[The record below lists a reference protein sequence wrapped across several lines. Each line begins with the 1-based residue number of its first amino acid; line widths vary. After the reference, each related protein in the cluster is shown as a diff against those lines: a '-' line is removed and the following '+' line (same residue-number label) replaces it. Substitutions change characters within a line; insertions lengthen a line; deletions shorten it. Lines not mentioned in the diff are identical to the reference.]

1 MWAVLVEAMS
11 TVYKQCHQCKP
22 CQPCKPCQQF
32 TPCQQCKQCQQ
43 CQQFMARCYLHLW
56 WYFLMQGNY
65 TTWAKRGALHVKELM
80 LKLWNCYVLSKRDDC
95 QDFFIL
101 FHRPSWDH
109 RSPFQAPVSP
119 KGWQEIKQFCKKTTT
134 DNQGELP
141 LQFPSEFI
149 FEEKKCFAAWSK
161 GTYNQLQRICGPF
174 PRLENDHMYIYL
186 HCTMI
191 WHCIDSPDDE
201 KNEKWRNS
209 VGVDSKWRRN
219 DDGAQLQMW
228 TGCVAKE
235 RCSPSSIKKAKSG
248 CSRRFQHSQHP

>member
-1 MWAVLVEAMS
+1 
-11 TVYKQCHQCKP
+11 
-22 CQPCKPCQQF
+22 
-32 TPCQQCKQCQQ
+32 
-43 CQQFMARCYLHLW
+43 MARCYLHLW

-65 TTWAKRGALHVKELM
+65 TTWAKRGALDVKELM

-149 FEEKKCFAAWSK
+149 FEEKKMFRSLEQRHLQSVATYLRTLPQVWKWSYVYLS
-161 GTYNQLQRICGPF
+161 TLYN
-174 PRLENDHMYIYL
+174 DMTL
-186 HCTMI
+186 H
-191 WHCIDSPDDE
+191 WFSWWW
-201 KNEKWRNS
+201 KKW
-209 VGVDSKWRRN
+209 K
-219 DDGAQLQMW
+219 M
-228 TGCVAKE
+228 
-235 RCSPSSIKKAKSG
+235 KK
-248 CSRRFQHSQHP
+248 

>member
-1 MWAVLVEAMS
+1 
-11 TVYKQCHQCKP
+11 
-22 CQPCKPCQQF
+22 
-32 TPCQQCKQCQQ
+32 
-43 CQQFMARCYLHLW
+43 MARCYLHLW

-65 TTWAKRGALHVKELM
+65 TTWAKRGALDVKELM

-109 RSPFQAPVSP
+109 RSPFQAPVSS

-149 FEEKKCFAAWSK
+149 FEEKKMFRSLEQRHLQSVATYLRTLPQVWKWSYVYLS
-161 GTYNQLQRICGPF
+161 TLYNDMTLI
-174 PRLENDHMYIYL
+174 LLMMKN
-186 HCTMI
+186 
-191 WHCIDSPDDE
+191 
-201 KNEKWRNS
+201 NEKWRNG

-235 RCSPSSIKKAKSG
+235 RCSPNSIKKAKSG
-248 CSRRFQHSQHP
+248 CSHRFQHSQRP

>member
-1 MWAVLVEAMS
+1 
-11 TVYKQCHQCKP
+11 
-22 CQPCKPCQQF
+22 
-32 TPCQQCKQCQQ
+32 
-43 CQQFMARCYLHLW
+43 MARCYLHLW

-65 TTWAKRGALHVKELM
+65 TTWAKRGALDVKELM

-134 DNQGELP
+134 KNQGEFTFAISKWIYFWRKKMFRSLEQRHLQSVATYLRTLP
-141 LQFPSEFI
+141 QVR
-149 FEEKKCFAAWSK
+149 KWSYVYLS
-161 GTYNQLQRICGPF
+161 TLYNDMTLI
-174 PRLENDHMYIYL
+174 LLMMKN
-186 HCTMI
+186 
-191 WHCIDSPDDE
+191 
-201 KNEKWRNS
+201 NEKWRNG

-248 CSRRFQHSQHP
+248 CSRRFQHSQRP

>member
-1 MWAVLVEAMS
+1 
-11 TVYKQCHQCKP
+11 
-22 CQPCKPCQQF
+22 
-32 TPCQQCKQCQQ
+32 
-43 CQQFMARCYLHLW
+43 MARCYLHLW

-65 TTWAKRGALHVKELM
+65 TTWAKRGALDVKELM

-119 KGWQEIKQFCKKTTT
+119 KGWPEITQLCKKTTIK
-134 DNQGELP
+134 DQGELP

-174 PRLENDHMYIYL
+174 PRLQNHHMYIYL

-191 WHCIDSPDDE
+191 WHWFSWWWKTM
-201 KNEKWRNS
+201 KNEEMALALIQSGDEMTTVLNCRCELAAS
-209 VGVDSKWRRN
+209 PRR
-219 DDGAQLQMW
+219 GALP
-228 TGCVAKE
+228 A
-235 RCSPSSIKKAKSG
+235 A
-248 CSRRFQHSQHP
+248 